1 MMRSTDCE
9 RIEELLSRYV
19 AGDVDPGEAREI
31 SRHLEGC
38 RSCADSLESY
48 TKLESSLRSMPGIL
62 PDPGAVSS
70 AVSARLGLRRKR
82 SAAVI
87 FRRLSLIWAA
97 AATTL
102 FIASALAR
110 YDIAPL
116 LASGQRS
123 ISSVVFRP
131 LEYWIESFTGWIDGA
146 LGALTSA
153 DPWLLVSIS
162 VAFSLL
168 VFTAGTLAA
177 FKALR

>member
-82 SAAVI
+82 SA
-87 FRRLSLIWAA
+87 
-97 AATTL
+97 
-102 FIASALAR
+102 LAR